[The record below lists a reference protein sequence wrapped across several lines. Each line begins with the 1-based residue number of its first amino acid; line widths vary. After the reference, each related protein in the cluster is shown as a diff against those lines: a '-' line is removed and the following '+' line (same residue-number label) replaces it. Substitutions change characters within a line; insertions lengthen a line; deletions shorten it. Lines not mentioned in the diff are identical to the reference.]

1 MPNDHQPRQ
10 HAMSLPEIVAGIER
24 RVAAARV
31 RTRPFPHVVVDDV
44 LPQPVRQAIDRFW
57 PGEDRLYLSNHFLRG
72 EVRVAQLAG
81 ATEGRERDFWNAV
94 RFITARTG
102 RAIRAKLDRH
112 LHDKFRPLLGPDWRR
127 VLGDVTYHDR
137 DAMLANY
144 TGKLDME
151 PHIDHAMVAING
163 FVYLDD
169 PDQPTPEPR
178 RGTMLYRS
186 LGFAWPSNIP
196 IPGKLQ
202 QRFLREAGE
211 VTWRDN
217 RLLAYVNGPW
227 SFHGVPKQDLG
238 EGRRRLLMF
247 GSLLD
252 KATTERIYDEALR

>member
-1 MPNDHQPRQ
+1 MPNEHQSRPNT
-10 HAMSLPEIVAGIER
+10 MSLPDVVAEIER
-24 RVAAARV
+24 RIAAAKV
-31 RTRPFPHVVVDDV
+31 RTRPFPHIVVDDL
-44 LPQPVRQAIDRFW
+44 LPQPFRQAIDRYW
-57 PGEDRLYLSNHFLRG
+57 PAEDKLYLSNHFLRG
-72 EVRVAQLAG
+72 EVRVAQLVN
-81 ATEGRERDFWNAV
+81 ATEGHERNFWNAV
-94 RFITARTG
+94 RFITARTS

-112 LHDKFRPLLGPDWRR
+112 LHDKFRPLIGPDWRR
-127 VLGDVTYHDR
+127 VLGAITYHDR

-144 TGKLDME
+144 TGKLDMA

-186 LGFAWPSNIP
+186 LGFGWPSNIA
-196 IPGKLQ
+196 IPGKLV

-211 VTWRDN
+211 VTWQDN

-252 KATTERIYDEALR
+252 KATIERVLDPEVR